1 MTDKTIKVG
10 DRVQLFGRTAAA
22 EVRAVVDDRAMVRL
36 PNGNY
41 EAWHVDNCTR
51 LPRTR
56 KVERWVYECRDIGPA
71 WTAFSYT
78 KDGAEHAPYRISAP
92 VRVELEVE
100 EET

>member
-56 KVERWVYECRDIGPA
+56 KVERWAFECRDRGVT
-71 WTAFSYT
+71 WTGTAHT
-78 KDGAEHAPYRISAP
+78 EDGANKDPYRISAP

-100 EET
+100 ET

>member
-56 KVERWVYECRDIGPA
+56 KVERWVVMRRSEGVTI
-71 WTAFSYT
+71 TAAYGT
-78 KDGAEHAPYRISAP
+78 KEVAENCEFRISAP
-92 VRVELEVE
+92 VRVEMEVE